1 MVHFDAS
8 VILFVVQSNKV
19 GLLVGLRDCCFE
31 QRLYFVSGTQKTAND
46 DGGERR
52 ARESDEERG
61 GPISLTALCF
71 NVVFC
76 SHNMSQFSSEDF
88 NLFYFTSSESL
99 SNFKLVSRPS

>member
-52 ARESDEERG
+52 ASDE
-61 GPISLTALCF
+61 F
-71 NVVFC
+71 NGF
-76 SHNMSQFSSEDF
+76 MF
-88 NLFYFTSSESL
+88 
-99 SNFKLVSRPS
+99 